1 MNSTITKDEIIKINQ
16 YWKAATYLSVG
27 QIYLM
32 DNPLLRRALTF
43 KDVKP
48 RLLGHFGTT
57 PGLNFIYA
65 HLNRIIKNNNSNIL
79 FITGPGHGGPS
90 ILANSYLEGLYT
102 EFYSN
107 ITEDEEGMKKLF
119 KQFSFPGGVPSHV
132 SAETPGSINEG
143 GELGYCLSHAYGA
156 VLDNKD
162 LIAVCVVGDGEAETG
177 PLATSWH
184 GNKFIN
190 PLNDGTVLPILHL
203 NGYKIANPTI
213 LSRISKN
220 ELEALMIGYGYKPYF
235 VEGTN
240 EEEIS
245 LLMAE
250 TLDMVFEDIRNI
262 KVSALV
268 NGNVRPQW
276 PMIILKTLKGWTCPS
291 IVDGKVTEGSFR
303 SHQVPISKIE
313 SEEHLRLLEDW
324 LKSYEPEK
332 LFDEDGKLISALK
345 ELLPERNLRMSGS
358 LYANGGLLLKEL
370 ELPNIEDYMMAN
382 FIPGTVFNENTKVMG
397 SYLRDVIVKND
408 SNRNFRIFSPDE
420 LNSNRWQ
427 DVLDVT
433 NRVWMEDIYDTDD
446 KLSKDGRV
454 IEMLS
459 EHQCQG
465 MLEGYLLTGRHGFF
479 SCYEAF
485 IHIIDSMFNQ
495 HAKWLSVS
503 NRISWRKPIASLNY
517 LLSSHVW
524 RQDHN
529 GYSHQEPGF
538 IDHVLN
544 KKADVIRVYLPVDV
558 NTILST
564 TEHCLKSKQYIN
576 VIVAGKQPNL
586 QWFNKQEAL
595 EHCKNGLSILPF
607 ASRENPDIIMVSA
620 GDVPMLETMAAVKL
634 LNQYVPD
641 LRIRV
646 INVFDLMK
654 LLPPDDHPH
663 GLTNEAYDYYF
674 TKDKP
679 IVFAFHGYDELI
691 HRLIFKRNNRNV
703 SVHGFNEEGS
713 TTTPFDMVV
722 LNKIDR
728 YHLAIDVL
736 DKVPNLQNTQ
746 NIKVIFNKKL
756 TEHNAFIREY
766 GEDMPEIRNWTWSSE
781 ESTVHIL
788 STEDDNL

>member
-1 MNSTITKDEIIKINQ
+1 MNSNITKEEILKVNQ

-32 DNPLLRRALTF
+32 DNPLLKRPLSF

-65 HLNRIIKNNNSNIL
+65 HLNRIIKRENLNVL
-79 FITGPGHGGPS
+79 FVTGPGHGGPA
-90 ILANSYLEGLYT
+90 ILANSYLEGIYT
-102 EFYSN
+102 EFFSN
-107 ITEDEEGMKKLF
+107 ISEDEEGIKKLF

-162 LIAVCVVGDGEAETG
+162 LLAVCVIGDGEAETG

-190 PLNDGTVLPILHL
+190 PLTDGTVLPILHL

-220 ELEALMIGYGYKPYF
+220 ELESLMIGYGYKPYF
-235 VEGTN
+235 VEGNN

-245 LLMAE
+245 FLMAQ
-250 TLDMVFEDIRNI
+250 TLDTIIEEIKDIKAKASI
-262 KVSALV
+262 
-268 NGNVRPQW
+268 NGNIRPKW
-276 PMIILKTLKGWTCPS
+276 PMIILKTLKGWTCPKY
-291 IVDGKVTEGSFR
+291 VDNKLTEGSFR
-303 SHQVPISKIE
+303 SHQVPISKIDNI
-313 SEEHLRLLEDW
+313 EHLKLLESW
-324 LKSYEPEK
+324 LKSYEPEN
-332 LFDEDGKLISALK
+332 LFDENGRLISSLR
-345 ELLPERNLRMSGS
+345 ELLPDRTLRMSGS
-358 LYANGGLLLKEL
+358 MYANGGLLLKEL
-370 ELPNIEDYMMAN
+370 ELPSLDKYMIDN
-382 FIPGTVFNENTKVMG
+382 FIPGTILNENTKVMG
-397 SYLRDVIVKND
+397 SYLRDVIVNNETNK
-408 SNRNFRIFSPDE
+408 NFRIFSPDE

-427 DVLDVT
+427 DVLEVT
-433 NRVWMEDIYDTDD
+433 NRVWMEDIYETDD
-446 KLSKDGRV
+446 KLSKEGRV

-485 IHIIDSMFNQ
+485 IHIVDSMFNQ

-503 NRISWRKPIASLNY
+503 NKVSWRKPIASLNY

-576 VIVAGKQPNL
+576 VVVAGKQPNL
-586 QWFNKQEAL
+586 QWFNKQDSL
-595 EHCKNGLSILPF
+595 EHCKKGLSILPF
-607 ASRENPDIIMVSA
+607 ASQNNPDVIMVSA

-634 LNQYVPD
+634 LNKYASNIK
-641 LRIRV
+641 IRV

-654 LLPPDDHPH
+654 LLPADDHPH
-663 GLTNEAYDYYF
+663 GLIDEDYDFYF

-691 HRLIFKRNNRNV
+691 FRLIYKRSNHNV

-728 YHLAIDVL
+728 FHLAMDVL
-736 DKVPNLQNTQ
+736 DKVDIENAES
-746 NIKVIFNKKL
+746 IKEIFNKKL
-756 TEHNAFIREY
+756 EEHNLYIREH
-766 GEDMPEIRNWTWSSE
+766 GEDMPEIINWSWSE
-781 ESTVHIL
+781 KITKIIL
-788 STEDDNL
+788 NTTEDDNI